1 VPRIKPLLW
10 AVILQAGNILPV
22 HSEPRSTPPERPLP
36 RNQHDSASKTESER
50 SLCQSQLADI
60 AEFKPAPPIDGPG
73 GCTAI
78 DPVNVEAVLLPAN
91 QRVAFTPMV
100 TLQCSMAQAVAH
112 WIRRDVAP
120 TLEKFGLALRGVE
133 TLESYGCRTFNGVKG
148 AKLSE
153 HGHANALDVQS
164 LKLSDGTILELTS
177 ATVSKALRE
186 QLRQT
191 ACSRFSTVL
200 GNGADGFHENHVHI
214 DLMQRTNDY
223 KICQWNI
230 LDPTEVAAIAQKNAI
245 VPQASAPPTA
255 TGSNDVPLPQPR
267 PLTNAEAHGSV
278 RQSTERLPQP
288 PDPPEGHLDEKA
300 AVVGPW
306 TIRTSSESSHE
317 SCAITRAVDGVNVEF
332 AKAREGWRLLLQSQ
346 KWKLENDRVY
356 EVHLVA
362 GSRSVEAKAL
372 SQTNSVTIRIDDRL
386 IQVVST
392 ADMLRVMGA
401 AATLT
406 VPLDGS
412 AAALAQLGTCLSES
426 SRVGVD
432 ANPFVAPATRPQRA
446 APTRRHRR
454 WSDFSFFR

>member
-1 VPRIKPLLW
+1 VPRIKQLLW
-10 AVILQAGNILPV
+10 AVILQAGSILLV
-22 HSEPRSTPPERPLP
+22 HSEPTSMPPERPLP
-36 RNQHDSASKTESER
+36 QNQHDSASKTESKR

-60 AEFKPAPPIDGPG
+60 AEFKPAPPITGPG
-73 GCTAI
+73 ECTAI

-100 TLQCSMAQAVAH
+100 ALQCSMALAVAR
-112 WIRRDVAP
+112 WIRGDVVP
-120 TLEKFGLALRGVE
+120 TLDKFGLALRGVE

-164 LKLSDGTILELTS
+164 LKLSDGTILELTN
-177 ATVSKALRE
+177 ARVSKALRE

-230 LDPTEVAAIAQKNAI
+230 LDPTEVAAIAQKNSI
-245 VPQASAPPTA
+245 VPEASAPPTA
-255 TGSNDVPLPQPR
+255 TGANDVPLPQPR
-267 PLTNAEAHGSV
+267 PPTNAEGHGSV

-288 PDPPEGHLDEKA
+288 PDRPEGHLDDQTA
-300 AVVGPW
+300 MVGPW
-306 TIRTSSESSHE
+306 TIRTSSKSSNE
-317 SCAITRAVDGVNVEF
+317 GCAITRAVDGLDIEF

-346 KWKLENDRVY
+346 KWKLENGRAY

-372 SQTNSVTIRIDDRL
+372 AETNSVTIPIDNWL
-386 IQVVST
+386 VEVVST
-392 ADMLRVMGA
+392 ADVLRAVGA
-401 AATLT
+401 GATLT

-412 AAALAQLGTCLSES
+412 AAALAQLGTCLNGS

-432 ANPFVAPATRPQRA
+432 ANPFVAPAPRPQRA
-446 APTRRHRR
+446 APTRHHRH

>member
-1 VPRIKPLLW
+1 M
-10 AVILQAGNILPV
+10 
-22 HSEPRSTPPERPLP
+22 PPERPLP
-36 RNQHDSASKTESER
+36 QNQHDSASKTESER

-60 AEFKPAPPIDGPG
+60 AEFKPAPPINGPG
-73 GCTAI
+73 ECTAI

-100 TLQCSMAQAVAH
+100 TLQCSMAQAVAR
-112 WIRRDVAP
+112 WIRGDVVP
-120 TLEKFGLALRGVE
+120 TLDKFGLALRGVE

-164 LKLSDGTILELTS
+164 LKLSDGTILELTN

-230 LDPTEVAAIAQKNAI
+230 LDPTEVAAIVQNNPT
-245 VPQASAPPTA
+245 VPEASGQSNT

-267 PLTNAEAHGSV
+267 PLTSAEGLGSV
-278 RQSTERLPQP
+278 RQSTERLPQR
-288 PDPPEGHLDEKA
+288 PDPPERHIDGQT

-306 TIRTSSESSHE
+306 TIRTSSKSSDE
-317 SCAITRAVDGVNVEF
+317 DCAITRAINGMDIEF
-332 AKAREGWRLLLQSQ
+332 AKAREGWRLRLRSQ
-346 KWKLENDRVY
+346 NWKLENGKAY
-356 EVHLVA
+356 EVNLAA

-372 SQTNSVTIRIDDRL
+372 AETNSVTIPIDNGL
-386 IQVVST
+386 IEVVSA
-392 ADMLRVMGA
+392 ADVLRVMGA
-401 AATLT
+401 GATLA

-412 AAALAQLGTCLSES
+412 AAALAQLGMCLSGS
-426 SRVGVD
+426 SRAGVD
-432 ANPFVAPATRPQRA
+432 ANPFVAPAKRAQRG
-446 APTRRHRR
+446 APTRRHRH

>member
-1 VPRIKPLLW
+1 VPRIKQLLW
-10 AVILQAGNILPV
+10 AVILQAGSILLV
-22 HSEPRSTPPERPLP
+22 HSEPTSIPPERPLP
-36 RNQHDSASKTESER
+36 QNQHDSASKTESKR

-60 AEFKPAPPIDGPG
+60 AEFKPAPPITGPG
-73 GCTAI
+73 ECTAI

-100 TLQCSMAQAVAH
+100 ALQCSMALAVAR
-112 WIRRDVAP
+112 WIRGDVVP
-120 TLEKFGLALRGVE
+120 TLDKFGLALRGVE

-164 LKLSDGTILELTS
+164 LKLSDGTILELTN
-177 ATVSKALRE
+177 ARVSKALRE

-230 LDPTEVAAIAQKNAI
+230 LDPTEVAPIAQKNSI
-245 VPQASAPPTA
+245 VPEASAPSSA
-255 TGSNDVPLPQPR
+255 TGANDVPLPQPR
-267 PLTNAEAHGSV
+267 PPTNAEGHGSV

-288 PDPPEGHLDEKA
+288 PDRPEGHLDDQTA
-300 AVVGPW
+300 MVGPW
-306 TIRTSSESSHE
+306 TIRTSVKSSNE
-317 SCAITRAVDGVNVEF
+317 RCAITRAVDGVDIEF

-346 KWKLENDRVY
+346 KWKLENGKAY
-356 EVHLVA
+356 EVRLVA

-372 SQTNSVTIRIDDRL
+372 AQINSVTIPIDNWL
-386 IQVVST
+386 IEVVST
-392 ADMLRVMGA
+392 ADVLRVMGA
-401 AATLT
+401 GATLT

-412 AAALAQLGTCLSES
+412 ATALAQLGMCLNGS

-432 ANPFVAPATRPQRA
+432 ANPFVAPATRLQRA
-446 APTRRHRR
+446 APTRPHRR
-454 WSDFSFFR
+454 WSGFSFFR